1 MSMNKIGFAGVVALA
16 MSATPTFAQR
26 ASDEVALSTP
36 PGVTLVDVTTSQHKL
51 VWRRLGDANGKP
63 LYTYDKD
70 GNSNTATCVAECA
83 KEFLPLMAGRNAKA
97 FDKWTLVPRPEGGRQ
112 WAYLGQPLYSYSG
125 EDPVGD
131 PPAGRDVVQ
140 DDAQRAIFDFGSKN
154 YSPKD
159 GWKRAAY
166 MPEKTIA
173 VPAGIELQSLAV
185 ANGYGFVLPSNG
197 MVMYTLDGAPK
208 NNLAWTP
215 VYAPGAARETGDFSI
230 IAREDGTQQWAY
242 KNKPLFTFKGDYS
255 PGDINGLVED
265 NQARVAL
272 AYRHFMPADIR
283 IDVLALRGPLMVAG
297 KKGLTLYTQSRQKLQ
312 YGGRQTRGGYRYSY
326 SDAKAVGT
334 AGCVDECLK
343 SWIALKAPSNAQ
355 SQGFWEV
362 ATRPDGSKQWAYR
375 GSPLYTFIDD
385 KEAGDLEGN
394 NRHTI
399 VYGDT
404 EGKVDLTLTGGNV
417 ADPKNMYGNYGS
429 GFYWH
434 TVGLFN

>member
-1 MSMNKIGFAGVVALA
+1 MWNHKIGVTGAIALA
-16 MSATPTFAQR
+16 LSSAPAFAQR
-26 ASDEVALSTP
+26 ASDSTPLTTP
-36 PGVTLVDVTTSQHKL
+36 PGITLVDVTTPQHKL

-70 GNSNTATCVAECA
+70 SANTATCVAECA
-83 KEFLPLMAGRNAKA
+83 KEFLPLMAGRNAAA
-97 FDKWTLVPRPEGGRQ
+97 FDAWSLVPRSEGGRQ
-112 WAYLGQPLYSYSG
+112 WAYLGQPLYSYNG
-125 EDPVGD
+125 VDPVGD
-131 PPAGRDVVQ
+131 PPSGRNVVQ

-166 MPEKTIA
+166 TPEKTTQA
-173 VPAGIELQSLAV
+173 PAGIELQTLAV
-185 ANGYGFVLPSNG
+185 ANGYGFVLPGTG

-265 NQARVAL
+265 KQARVAL
-272 AYRHFMPADIR
+272 AYRNFTPADIT
-283 IDVLALRGPLMVAG
+283 IDILALRGPLMVSG

-326 SDAKAVGT
+326 RDAKAVGT

-343 SWIALKAPSNAQ
+343 SWIPLKAPSNAQ

-362 ATRPDGSKQWAYR
+362 ATRPDGGKQWAYR
-375 GSPLYTFIDD
+375 GSPLYMFVDD
-385 KEAGDLEGN
+385 KELGDLKGN

-399 VYGDT
+399 IYGDP
-404 EGKVDLTLTGGNV
+404 EGKTDLTLTGGNEMNGGYS
-417 ADPKNMYGNYGS
+417 AFGS